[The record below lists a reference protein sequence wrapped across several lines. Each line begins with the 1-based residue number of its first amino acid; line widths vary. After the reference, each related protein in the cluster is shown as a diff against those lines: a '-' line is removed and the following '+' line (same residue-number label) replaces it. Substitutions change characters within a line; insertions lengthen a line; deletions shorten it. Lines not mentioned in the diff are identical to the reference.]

1 MWVNGFF
8 LLHQI
13 VHQVLTHW
21 IKLTCELLILAY
33 ILKLLDQNGW
43 LPSKKRL
50 VLFNG
55 LATWGS
61 LEGFQMAL
69 HEACCG
75 CVCLKKAWRMCPSGS
90 PAHAITGEVL
100 IFSAWLH
107 GVWTSKADS
116 GQCLISLSQ
125 ETKARFQRFSLF
137 FSSLKLWTVNQPLC
151 QRDSEITSKINW
163 IPKHN
168 LITRITEHPKVP
180 HMIRRD

>member
-21 IKLTCELLILAY
+21 IKLIYELLILAY
-33 ILKLLDQNGW
+33 IFKLLDQNGW

-50 VLFNG
+50 VLLNG

-137 FSSLKLWTVNQPLC
+137 FHLWNFGQ
-151 QRDSEITSKINW
+151 
-163 IPKHN
+163 
-168 LITRITEHPKVP
+168 
-180 HMIRRD
+180 